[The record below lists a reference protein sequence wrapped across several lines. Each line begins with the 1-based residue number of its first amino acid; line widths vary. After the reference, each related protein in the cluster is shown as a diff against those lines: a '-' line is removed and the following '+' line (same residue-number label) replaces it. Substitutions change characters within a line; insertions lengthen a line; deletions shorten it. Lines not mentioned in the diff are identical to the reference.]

1 MRSLKVLIADDEY
14 TIREG
19 FKRLFDW
26 ERHGCSLI
34 GEAENGKDA
43 LEKIKALSPDI
54 VIMDISMPVMTG
66 LEVIRQ
72 VRQRFPRIA
81 FVIVSGYDDFS
92 YCQEAL
98 RLRVEAYLLKPVNFD
113 ELQEIVDNLKIK
125 LGEMDM
131 LQGAP
136 ATDKDRKLIRD
147 MTDYLNQ
154 HLDEEISLKILGDVF
169 YLTPNYISRIFRDE
183 LGVNYLAYL
192 THLRIE
198 RARNLLLTTDMAIAD
213 VSEAAGFHDYRTFT
227 KVFKRYEGVPPTQFR
242 KYMKDTPEAFHA

>member
-1 MRSLKVLIADDEY
+1 MRNLRVLIADDEF

-26 ERHGCSLI
+26 EQHGCILI
-34 GEAENGKDA
+34 GEAENGKEA
-43 LEKIKALSPDI
+43 LEKIEALSPDI

-72 VRQRFPRIA
+72 VRRCFPRIA

-98 RLRVEAYLLKPVNFD
+98 RLRVEAYMLKPVNFD
-113 ELQEIVDNLKIK
+113 ELQEIVDSLKIK

-131 LQGAP
+131 LQGSP
-136 ATDKDRKLIRD
+136 ATDNNRKLIQE

-169 YLTPNYISRIFRDE
+169 YLTPNYISRVFRDE

-198 RARNLLLTTDMAIAD
+198 KARNLLLNTDMAIAD
-213 VSEAAGFHDYRTFT
+213 IAEAAGFHDYRTFT

-242 KYMKDTPEAFHA
+242 KFMKDTGR

>member
-14 TIREG
+14 TISEG

-131 LQGAP
+131 FQGAP

-213 VSEAAGFHDYRTFT
+213 VSEAAGFHDYRSFT

-242 KYMKDTPEAFHA
+242 KYMKDSGG

>member
-213 VSEAAGFHDYRTFT
+213 VSEAAGFHDYRSFT

-242 KYMKDTPEAFHA
+242 KYMKDSGG